1 MNEFMQQTPI
11 PVAETPLA
19 TLPWS
24 PAPQSSPSSAD
35 VVVIGDGSYVEG
47 VCSALRQISSS
58 VRHVPT
64 LASAVNRGLGRA
76 VAHVLV
82 APLPETKLAGAILQL
97 RPSGPVFVVV
107 PEDFSDWRAR
117 RLYDVGS
124 HVVFEWPSEA
134 QLLPRMIQQRLQL
147 ATRRRGPGRD
157 GDEAL
162 ARSIRARLE
171 LASSALPQGS
181 VPQMLVPQVSMPQVL
196 MPVPQVLM
204 PQLSIVVDDGDV
216 SLSGAI
222 DSMWTKHQ
230 LEQLVG
236 DVPGVRTVASDA
248 LHVLPAGL
256 SDAALVH

>member
-11 PVAETPLA
+11 PFAETPLA
-19 TLPWS
+19 ILPWS
-24 PAPQSSPSSAD
+24 PAPRYSPSSAD

-76 VAHVLV
+76 MAHVLV

-134 QLLPRMIQQRLQL
+134 QLLPRMIQRRLRL
-147 ATRRRGPGRD
+147 AARRQGPGRD

-171 LASSALPQGS
+171 LAGSAT
-181 VPQMLVPQVSMPQVL
+181 VPQQSFMPQRSW
-196 MPVPQVLM
+196 
-204 PQLSIVVDDGDV
+204 PQLSVVVDDGDV
-216 SLSGAI
+216 SLSGAV

-236 DVPGVRTVASDA
+236 DVPGVRSVDCDA
-248 LHVLPAGL
+248 VRVSPPAGL
-256 SDAALVH
+256 SGATIVH